1 MSKITIFEI
10 VGWSLWAAFITAFLA
25 AMWSQL

>member
-10 VGWSLWAAFITAFLA
+10 VGWSLWAAFLA
-25 AMWSQL
+25 ACLVAMWSQM